1 MPEPTRGTQALEESP
16 APSPRES
23 SVRWV
28 VDLKSNRVVKQPP
41 AQAPVAQG

>member
-1 MPEPTRGTQALEESP
+1 MPESTRGTPILDENP
-16 APSPRES
+16 APLPKEA

-41 AQAPVAQG
+41 AQAPVAQS